1 MELTQYQAAFLILIV
16 FFAGDL
22 VGALTKAKISSMFV
36 IMMGFLVLFLT
47 GAYPADI
54 MTTSGF
60 AAVAS
65 FGQYMLLFN
74 MGSSV
79 DLPTLRREWRTV
91 VGAIIGM
98 AAAILGCCVAMPLIG
113 KDFALAAA
121 PVVNGGIVATTTMV
135 DACTEKGLPAAAA
148 LATFVYA
155 VQKFVGTLPASNCGL
170 SVANKLV
177 NDLRAKHAADPNYS
191 WYAEQTG
198 ESGGPQKEPFWKGI
212 RKYYTTFICLAIG
225 VTAVAIAEFLGK
237 FFKSF
242 EIAGAKP
249 LSFINMSI
257 VCMVL
262 GIICRN
268 VGLVPPNIQRDFAK
282 ANGFFSF
289 LSLCTIIPSLAKIDI
304 SMLPSIGFAT
314 VVIFV
319 LVVTFTFIVFFLTPA
334 WKVVGDK
341 KLAIGISMCQLIGYP
356 GTELIATEITNAVAQ
371 TEEERDAITARIQT
385 AYVISGFTSVTILSV
400 VIAGIL
406 ANFIG

>member
-1 MELTQYQAAFLILIV
+1 MELTQYQAVFMILLIFFL
-16 FFAGDL
+16 GDL

-47 GAYPADI
+47 GIYPAHI
-54 MTTSGF
+54 MTTAGF
-60 AAVAS
+60 AGVAS
-65 FGQYMLLFN
+65 LGQYFLLFN
-74 MGSSV
+74 MGTSV

-98 AAAILGCCVAMPLIG
+98 AAAIVGCCVAIPIIG

-135 DACTEKGLPAAAA
+135 QACDEKGLAAAAA
-148 LATFVYA
+148 LATFIYA

-177 NDLRAKHAADPNYS
+177 EEIRSKHAADPNYS
-191 WYAEQTG
+191 WYNELAGSSAAEKKTY
-198 ESGGPQKEPFWKGI
+198 FWEKF

-225 VTAVAIAEFLGK
+225 AAAIVLAQT
-237 FFKSF
+237 
-242 EIAGAKP
+242 IAKVLKPTP

-257 VCMVL
+257 LCMVF
-262 GIICRN
+262 GSTARN
-268 VGLVPPNIQRDFAK
+268 TGLVPPNIMRDQAK

-289 LSLCTIIPSLAKIDI
+289 LSLCTIIPSLAKIDV

-319 LVVTFTFIVFFLTPA
+319 LVMVFTFITFMLTPA
-334 WKVVGDK
+334 WKVVGSK
-341 KLAIGISMCQLIGYP
+341 KLAIGIAMCQMIGYP

-371 TEEERDAITARIQT
+371 TDEERDAVTARIQT

-406 ANFIG
+406 AGFIG

>member
-1 MELTQYQAAFLILIV
+1 MELTQYQAVFMILLIFFL
-16 FFAGDL
+16 GDL

-47 GAYPADI
+47 GIYPADI
-54 MTTSGF
+54 MTTAGF
-60 AAVAS
+60 AGVAS
-65 FGQYMLLFN
+65 LGQYFLLFN
-74 MGSSV
+74 MGTSV

-98 AAAILGCCVAMPLIG
+98 AAAIVGCCVAIPIIG

-135 DACTEKGLPAAAA
+135 QACDEKGLAAAAA
-148 LATFVYA
+148 LATFIYA

-170 SVANKLV
+170 SVANELV
-177 NDLRAKHAADPNYS
+177 ADLRAKHAADPNYS
-191 WYAEQTG
+191 WYAEQT
-198 ESGGPQKEPFWKGI
+198 SSTSSASTKEPLWKGI
-212 RKYYTTFICLAIG
+212 KKYYTTFICLAI
-225 VTAVAIAEFLGK
+225 AAAAIVLAQT
-237 FFKSF
+237 
-242 EIAGAKP
+242 IAKVLKPTP

-257 VCMVL
+257 LCMVF
-262 GIICRN
+262 GITARN
-268 VGLVPPNIQRDFAK
+268 TGLVPPNIMRDQAK

-289 LSLCTIIPSLAKIDI
+289 LSLCTIIPSLAKIDV

-319 LVVTFTFIVFFLTPA
+319 LVMVFTFITFMLTPA
-334 WKVVGDK
+334 WKVVGSK
-341 KLAIGISMCQLIGYP
+341 KLAIGIAMCQMIGYP

-371 TEEERDAITARIQT
+371 TDEERDAVTARIQT

-406 ANFIG
+406 AGFIG

>member
-1 MELTQYQAAFLILIV
+1 MELTQYQAVFMILLI
-16 FFAGDL
+16 FFVGDL

-47 GAYPADI
+47 GVYPADI
-54 MTTSGF
+54 MTTAGF
-60 AAVAS
+60 AGVAS
-65 FGQYMLLFN
+65 LGQYFLLFN
-74 MGSSV
+74 MGTSV

-98 AAAILGCCVAMPLIG
+98 AAAIVGCCVAIPIIG

-135 DACTEKGLPAAAA
+135 QACDEKGLAAAAA
-148 LATFVYA
+148 LATFIYA

-170 SVANKLV
+170 SVANELV
-177 NDLRAKHAADPNYS
+177 ADLRAKHAADPNYS
-191 WYAEQTG
+191 WYAEQKSSTG
-198 ESGGPQKEPFWKGI
+198 SASAKEPLWKGI
-212 RKYYTTFICLAIG
+212 KKYYTTFICLAIG
-225 VTAVAIAEFLGK
+225 AAAIVLAQT
-237 FFKSF
+237 
-242 EIAGAKP
+242 IAKMLKPTP

-257 VCMVL
+257 LCMVF
-262 GIICRN
+262 GITARN
-268 VGLVPPNIQRDFAK
+268 TGLVPPNIMRDQAK

-289 LSLCTIIPSLAKIDI
+289 LSLCTIIPSLAKIDV

-319 LVVTFTFIVFFLTPA
+319 LVLVFTFITFMLTPA
-334 WKVVGDK
+334 WKVVGSK
-341 KLAIGISMCQLIGYP
+341 KLAIGIAMCQMIGYP
-356 GTELIATEITNAVAQ
+356 GTELIATEISNAVAQ
-371 TEEERDAITARIQT
+371 TEEERDAVTARIQT

-406 ANFIG
+406 AGFIG

>member
-1 MELTQYQAAFLILIV
+1 MELTQYQAVFMILLIFFL
-16 FFAGDL
+16 GDL

-47 GAYPADI
+47 GIYPADI
-54 MTTSGF
+54 MTTAGF
-60 AAVAS
+60 AGVAS
-65 FGQYMLLFN
+65 LGQYFLLFN
-74 MGSSV
+74 MGTSV

-98 AAAILGCCVAMPLIG
+98 AAAIVGCCVAIPIIG

-135 DACTEKGLPAAAA
+135 QACDEKGLTAAAA
-148 LATFVYA
+148 LATFIYA

-170 SVANKLV
+170 SVANELV
-177 NDLRAKHAADPNYS
+177 ADLRAKHAADPNYS
-191 WYAEQTG
+191 WYAEQT
-198 ESGGPQKEPFWKGI
+198 SSTSSASTKEPLWKGI
-212 RKYYTTFICLAIG
+212 KKYYTTFICLAI
-225 VTAVAIAEFLGK
+225 AAAAIVLAQT
-237 FFKSF
+237 
-242 EIAGAKP
+242 IAKVLKPTP

-257 VCMVL
+257 LCMVF
-262 GIICRN
+262 GITARN
-268 VGLVPPNIQRDFAK
+268 TGLVPPNIMRDQAK

-289 LSLCTIIPSLAKIDI
+289 LSLCTIIPSLAKIDV

-319 LVVTFTFIVFFLTPA
+319 LVLVFTFITFMLTPA
-334 WKVVGDK
+334 WKVVGSK
-341 KLAIGISMCQLIGYP
+341 KLAIGIAMCQMIGYP

-371 TEEERDAITARIQT
+371 TDEERDAVTARIQT

-406 ANFIG
+406 AGFIG

>member
-1 MELTQYQAAFLILIV
+1 MELTQYQAVFMILLIFFL
-16 FFAGDL
+16 GDL

-47 GAYPADI
+47 GIYPADI
-54 MTTSGF
+54 MTTAGF
-60 AAVAS
+60 AGVAS
-65 FGQYMLLFN
+65 LGQYFLLFN
-74 MGSSV
+74 MGTSV

-98 AAAILGCCVAMPLIG
+98 AAAIVGCCVAIPIIG

-135 DACTEKGLPAAAA
+135 QACDEKGLAAAAA
-148 LATFVYA
+148 LATFIYA

-170 SVANKLV
+170 SVANDLV
-177 NDLRAKHAADPNYS
+177 ADLRAKHAADPNYS
-191 WYAEQTG
+191 WYAEQTSKSSTG
-198 ESGGPQKEPFWKGI
+198 SAKEPLWKGI
-212 RKYYTTFICLAIG
+212 KTYYTTFICLAIG
-225 VTAVAIAEFLGK
+225 ATAIVLAQTIAKVLK
-237 FFKSF
+237 PT
-242 EIAGAKP
+242 P

-257 VCMVL
+257 LCMVF
-262 GIICRN
+262 GITARN
-268 VGLVPPNIQRDFAK
+268 TGLVPPNIMRDQAK

-289 LSLCTIIPSLAKIDI
+289 LSLCTIIPSLAKIDV

-319 LVVTFTFIVFFLTPA
+319 LVMVFTFITFMLTPA
-334 WKVVGDK
+334 WKVVGSK
-341 KLAIGISMCQLIGYP
+341 KLAIGIAMCQMIGYP

-371 TEEERDAITARIQT
+371 TDEERDAVTARIQT

-406 ANFIG
+406 AGFIG

>member
-1 MELTQYQAAFLILIV
+1 MELTQYQAVFMILLIFFL
-16 FFAGDL
+16 GDL

-47 GAYPADI
+47 GIYPADI
-54 MTTSGF
+54 MTTAGF
-60 AAVAS
+60 AGVAS
-65 FGQYMLLFN
+65 LGQYFLLFN
-74 MGSSV
+74 MGTSV
-79 DLPTLRREWRTV
+79 DLATLRREWRTV

-98 AAAILGCCVAMPLIG
+98 AAAIVGCCVAIPMIG

-135 DACTEKGLPAAAA
+135 QACDEKGLAAAAA
-148 LATFVYA
+148 LATFLYA

-170 SVANKLV
+170 SVANELV
-177 NDLRAKHAADPNYS
+177 ADLRAKHAADPNYS
-191 WYAEQTG
+191 WYAEQ
-198 ESGGPQKEPFWKGI
+198 SSKSSSASAKEPLWKGI
-212 RKYYTTFICLAIG
+212 KKYYTTFICLAIG
-225 VTAVAIAEFLGK
+225 ATAIVLAQMIAK
-237 FFKSF
+237 VFKPT
-242 EIAGAKP
+242 P

-257 VCMVL
+257 LCMVF
-262 GIICRN
+262 GITARN
-268 VGLVPPNIQRDFAK
+268 TGLVPPTIMRDQAK

-319 LVVTFTFIVFFLTPA
+319 LVMAFTFIVFMLTPA
-334 WKVVGDK
+334 WKVVGSK
-341 KLAIGISMCQLIGYP
+341 KLAIGIAMCQMIGYP

-371 TEEERDAITARIQT
+371 TDEERDAVTARIQT

-406 ANFIG
+406 AGFIG